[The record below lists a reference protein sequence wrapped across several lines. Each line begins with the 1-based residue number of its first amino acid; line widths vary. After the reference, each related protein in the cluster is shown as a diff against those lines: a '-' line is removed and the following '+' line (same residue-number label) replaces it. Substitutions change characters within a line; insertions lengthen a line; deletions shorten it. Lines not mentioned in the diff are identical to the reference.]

1 MRNFKVH
8 YFFLIK
14 PLYAVQDA
22 LALLG
27 TVSSVIE
34 HEYVTGNPRDR
45 SLFGVG
51 TV

>member
-1 MRNFKVH
+1 MRNFKVY
-8 YFFLIK
+8 YFFELSLCMLPK
-14 PLYAVQDA
+14 ML
-22 LALLG
+22 
-27 TVSSVIE
+27 E